1 MNPKILP
8 NRKYSSI
15 AFVFL
20 AMLLV
25 FPLILDA
32 QVTTARLEGIVKD
45 KLGGV
50 IPGATVVVTNVGTN
64 IPYEALTNETGFW
77 VLPQLPP
84 GTYTVSCE
92 IKGFKRSVVQ
102 DLKLQV
108 GDTRTVQ
115 LILEPGEISEQVLVT
130 ADATPVDLTSQNIRN
145 VVQERQITD
154 LPLNGRNAMNL
165 FYLQAG
171 ANPLV
176 ASRAVEANPMFNQ
189 QQAGNVDG
197 LRVVANNVMVEGI
210 WAQDPMLDNGPGMV
224 SMPTPVDALAEYTV
238 VTSSAAAEFGRGA
251 GAQIQAIYKSGTNDF
266 HGTVYEFNRNTI
278 YNANSFFLN
287 KQPTK
292 DGSKAKRAVFLRNQY
307 GLSLGGP
314 IRRER
319 IFFFGTWEGQR
330 ERQAQV
336 INRTVFTQTLR
347 DGTFR
352 YYNKGRNSGSLV
364 DPVTGAPKVPAEDIS
379 TINLLTVD
387 PTRLGADTSGKVAGI
402 FKQVPPPN
410 NYEIGD
416 GFNTTGYRYTSPLLS
431 DGDQFVIKGDFVLT
445 SKHRASWSVGYSSWS
460 GDGPRAF
467 SGYAEFSN
475 HEIRK
480 GSALAINSSFSPTWL
495 NEFRAGAA
503 FRGWHYLQPN
513 PASFDTSGNYQLVGL
528 GTGRGAQPNGNPV
541 AVFLTQESNLP
552 VYNFNDNVT
561 KIKGNHTLKGGVDVR
576 ISQSKVNFGGD
587 VYIPVLSTDNAFNPA
602 TVPGLPGLNSND
614 RALAQQLTNDLTGT
628 IGYIQQDFKTNS
640 KTGFT
645 PYEPPIRH
653 WLGREYSLFFQDTWK
668 VAPNLTVNLGV
679 RYEIFEVPRETG
691 GLFTQPAGGALGIF
705 GVAGPLR
712 QPTQTAFAEDGGSKV
727 YGVDKN
733 NIAPNVGFTWDP
745 FKDGKSSVS
754 ANFRIAY
761 DRVALVQHLFLD
773 FNNEGTTATTV
784 LYPYTRFSDPNI
796 YKPVGGKPPIFPI
809 STPQFLAPTPN
820 RRAGIA
826 NTIDPSLY
834 VPHTESWSLRIQRE
848 IWARTILTVAY
859 VGNKATGLHRAYTIN
874 QIEIRKNG
882 FLSAFQAAQRNL
894 AANGSPNIGES
905 VGALGQIFPATIP
918 GQVAGMPAALNTS
931 ISQGQAARVADQIDR
946 GLVGGLPP
954 GQLLQNAGLPDTFFR
969 LNPQFSNAW
978 IVGNNSNSTYHGLKI
993 ETTRRY
999 SAGMYFQFNYT
1010 FGKGL
1015 TDYQGGQ
1022 SQADAYRDNL
1032 NYRLDKTLQSFNAT
1046 HVINANGLFELPFGQ
1061 GKRWLDNSSGI
1072 VNHLIG
1078 GWQVNG
1084 LFGFTSG
1091 WPVTVDTGRNNLTL
1105 TDTSTANYAGPD
1117 YSILGKIIRGDQITT
1132 LTTEEK
1138 NLFTTP
1144 PAGSAGNTA
1153 QRAFSPF
1160 NFVNFDTS
1168 IFKDFRIQEDKRLQL
1183 RFEFFNAFNK
1193 TRFDQRY
1200 LTTNINSP
1208 SFGVVTAALNPRII
1222 QMAARFIF

>member
-1 MNPKILP
+1 MIFLVCILP
-8 NRKYSSI
+8 
-15 AFVFL
+15 L
-20 AMLLV
+20 AVLLCL
-25 FPLILDA
+25 PAGAGA
-32 QVTTARLEGIVKD
+32 QVTTARLEGVVRDSTGAI
-45 KLGGV
+45 

-64 IPYEALTNETGFW
+64 IPYEALTNDAGFFF
-77 VLPQLPP
+77 LPQLPP

-92 IKGFKRSVVQ
+92 LKGFKRSVVQ
-102 DLKLQV
+102 DLRLQV

-115 LILEPGEISEQVLVT
+115 LTLEPGEISEQVLVT
-130 ADATPVDLTSQNIRN
+130 AEATPVDLTSQNIRN

-189 QQAGNVDG
+189 QQVGTVDG
-197 LRVVANNVMVEGI
+197 LRVVANNVTVEGI

-251 GAQIQAIYKSGTNDF
+251 GAQIQAIYKSGTNEF
-266 HGTVYEFNRNTI
+266 HGTVYEFNRNTV
-278 YNANSFFLN
+278 YNANNFFLN

-292 DGSKAKRAVFLRNQY
+292 DGSKAKRPVFLRNQY
-307 GLSLGGP
+307 GFSLGGP
-314 IRRER
+314 IKRER

-347 DGTFR
+347 DGNFR
-352 YYNKGRNSGSLV
+352 YYNKGANSASLV
-364 DPVTGAPKVPAEDIS
+364 DPLTGAPKVPAADIS

-387 PTRLGADTSGKVAGI
+387 STRLGADSSGKVAAI
-402 FKQVPPPN
+402 LKQVPLPN

-416 GFNTTGYRYTSPLLS
+416 GFNRAGYRYTSALPS
-431 DGDQFVIKGDFVLT
+431 DYDQFVIKGDFVVT
-445 SKHRASWSVGYSSWS
+445 SKHRASWSVAYSNWS
-460 GDGPRAF
+460 GDGPKAF
-467 SGYAEFSN
+467 SGYPEFSN

-480 GSALAINSSFSPTWL
+480 GSAVALNSSFSPTLL

-513 PASFDTSGNYQLVGL
+513 PASFDTKGNYQLVGL

-541 AVFLTQESNLP
+541 GVFLTQESNLP

-561 KIKGNHTLKGGVDVR
+561 KIKGNHTLKAGVDIR
-576 ISQSKVNFGGD
+576 ISHSRVNFGGD
-587 VYIPVLSTDNAFNPA
+587 AYIPVISTDNAYNPA
-602 TVPGLPGLNSND
+602 NIPALPGLNSND

-645 PYEPPIRH
+645 PFEPPIRH

-668 VAPNLTVNLGV
+668 VTPHLTANLGV
-679 RYEIFEVPRETG
+679 RYEIYEVPRETG
-691 GLFTQPAGGALGIF
+691 GLFTQPAGGVLGIL

-712 QPTQTAFAEDGGSKV
+712 QPTQTVFAEGGGSKV
-727 YGVDKN
+727 YRVDKN
-733 NIAPNVGFTWDP
+733 NIAPNIGFTWDP

-754 ANFRIAY
+754 ANYRLTY

-773 FNNEGTTATTV
+773 FNNEGTTATV
-784 LYPYTRFSDPNI
+784 ILYPYTRFSDPNI
-796 YKPVGGKPPIFPI
+796 YQAVGGKAPIFPI
-809 STPQFLAPTPN
+809 PTPAFLAPAPN

-826 NTIDPSLY
+826 NTVDPSLY
-834 VPHTESWSLRIQRE
+834 VPYTGSWSLRIQRE
-848 IWARTILTVAY
+848 LWARTALSVAY

-874 QIEIRKNG
+874 QIEIRNNG

-894 AANGSPNIGES
+894 AANGNPNVGES
-905 VGALGQIFPATIP
+905 VGVLGRIFPASVP
-918 GQVAGMPAALNTS
+918 GQVASIPAALNTS

-969 LNPQFSNAW
+969 FNPQFNNAW
-978 IVGNNSNSTYHGLKI
+978 IVGNNSNSTYHGLKV
-993 ETTRRY
+993 EATRRY
-999 SAGMYFQFNYT
+999 SAGVYFQVNYT

-1015 TDYQGGQ
+1015 TDYLGGQ
-1022 SQADAYRDNL
+1022 AQSDAYRDNL
-1032 NYRLDKTLQSFNAT
+1032 NYRLDKSLQNFNAT
-1046 HVINANGLFELPFGQ
+1046 HVINANGLFELPFGK
-1061 GKRWLDNSSGI
+1061 GKRWLSNPSAV
-1072 VNHLIG
+1072 VNHLVG

-1091 WPVTVDTGRNNLTL
+1091 WPMTVDTGRYNLTL
-1105 TDTSTANYAGPD
+1105 TDTSTANYNGTNYTLFD
-1117 YSILGKIIRGDQITT
+1117 KIIKGDLVTT
-1132 LTTEEK
+1132 LTAEEK
-1138 NLFTTP
+1138 SRFTNP
-1144 PAGSAGNTA
+1144 PEGSAGNTP
-1153 QRAFSPF
+1153 QRAFPAF
-1160 NFVNFDTS
+1160 NFINFDTS
-1168 IFKDFRIQEDKRLQL
+1168 VFKEFRIQEDKRFQL
-1183 RFEFFNAFNK
+1183 RFEFFNVFNH
-1193 TRFDQRY
+1193 TRFDMRY
-1200 LTTNINSP
+1200 LTTNINSAT
-1208 SFGVVTAALNPRII
+1208 FGVVTAALNPRII
-1222 QMAARFIF
+1222 QMAGRFIF